1 MSAQSNFQNN
11 VIEKITKQNALAAAL
26 GTVFWCIPILVLWVF
41 IYELK
46 PAAGAV
52 MLWLSGALIGLAVR
66 FHGRGYER
74 LFSVIGFVSH
84 ACIVLLAW
92 DFQIVVGGN
101 VLSVI
106 LIGVYVLGAWSAA
119 YLSRINI
126 SMHDYKAFD
135 AYFACPDYL
144 QQKKLK
150 NRWFVVLPLLLVLT
164 FVVGY
169 IVAIAVLIFQD
180 VQYME
185 NEKNQQAARAAEFRD
200 KHIDTSDEALA
211 AISQHKALTYAFAYY
226 SGRQFDV
233 QGRYLG
239 NYPQDSYQAQL
250 ILRYLAEQKSNPR
263 AQFILGKILD
273 SKTGDALITQAE
285 VGGDTFA
292 RLYSIYEFGCYM
304 DAKKGRQL
312 LTSFAK
318 NIEEQSVKIDIY
330 GMLSDDFNDHCQVL
344 DDTKFD
350 YRYIKDYQFKQ

>member
-101 VLSVI
+101 VLPVI

-135 AYFACPDYL
+135 AYFACPDYI

-169 IVAIAVLIFQD
+169 IIAIAVLIFQE

-200 KHIDTSDEALA
+200 KHINTSDEALA

-285 VGGDTFA
+285 EGGDTFA

-344 DDTKFD
+344 DDTEFD
-350 YRYIKDYQFKQ
+350 YRYIKDYQFKK

>member
-66 FHGRGYER
+66 FHGHGYER

-135 AYFACPDYL
+135 AYFACPDYI

-169 IVAIAVLIFQD
+169 IVAIAVLTFQE

-185 NEKNQQAARAAEFRD
+185 NEKNQQAARATEFRD
-200 KHIDTSDEALA
+200 KHINTSDEALA

-263 AQFILGKILD
+263 AQFILGKILNN
-273 SKTGDALITQAE
+273 KKGDELITQAE
-285 VGGDTFA
+285 EGGDTFA

-344 DDTKFD
+344 DDTEFD

>member
-1 MSAQSNFQNN
+1 
-11 VIEKITKQNALAAAL
+11 
-26 GTVFWCIPILVLWVF
+26 
-41 IYELK
+41 
-46 PAAGAV
+46 

-135 AYFACPDYL
+135 AYFACPDYI

-169 IVAIAVLIFQD
+169 IVAIAVLIFQGYSTWKMKKISK
-180 VQYME
+180 Q
-185 NEKNQQAARAAEFRD
+185 RAQPSF
-200 KHIDTSDEALA
+200 
-211 AISQHKALTYAFAYY
+211 AIST
-226 SGRQFDV
+226 
-233 QGRYLG
+233 
-239 NYPQDSYQAQL
+239 L
-250 ILRYLAEQKSNPR
+250 IPVMKRSLQ
-263 AQFILGKILD
+263 
-273 SKTGDALITQAE
+273 
-285 VGGDTFA
+285 
-292 RLYSIYEFGCYM
+292 
-304 DAKKGRQL
+304 
-312 LTSFAK
+312 
-318 NIEEQSVKIDIY
+318 
-330 GMLSDDFNDHCQVL
+330 
-344 DDTKFD
+344 
-350 YRYIKDYQFKQ
+350 

>member
-101 VLSVI
+101 VLPVI

-135 AYFACPDYL
+135 AYFACPDYI

-169 IVAIAVLIFQD
+169 IIAIAVLIFQE

-200 KHIDTSDEALA
+200 KHINTSDEALA

-263 AQFILGKILD
+263 AQFILGKILN

-285 VGGDTFA
+285 EGGDTFA

-344 DDTKFD
+344 DDTEFD

>member
-135 AYFACPDYL
+135 AYFACPDYI

-169 IVAIAVLIFQD
+169 IVAIAVLTFQE

-200 KHIDTSDEALA
+200 KHINTSDEALA

-263 AQFILGKILD
+263 AQFILGKILNN
-273 SKTGDALITQAE
+273 KKGDELITQAE
-285 VGGDTFA
+285 EGGDTFA

-344 DDTKFD
+344 DDTEFD

>member
-135 AYFACPDYL
+135 AYFACPDYI

-169 IVAIAVLIFQD
+169 IVAIAVLTFQE

-185 NEKNQQAARAAEFRD
+185 NEKNQQAARAVEFRD
-200 KHIDTSDEALA
+200 KHINTSDEALA

-263 AQFILGKILD
+263 AQFILGKILNN
-273 SKTGDALITQAE
+273 KKGGELITQAE
-285 VGGDTFA
+285 EGGDTFA

-344 DDTKFD
+344 DDTEFD

>member
-101 VLSVI
+101 VLPVI

-169 IVAIAVLIFQD
+169 IVAIAVLIFQE

-185 NEKNQQAARAAEFRD
+185 NEKISKQRVQPSF
-200 KHIDTSDEALA
+200 
-211 AISQHKALTYAFAYY
+211 AIST
-226 SGRQFDV
+226 
-233 QGRYLG
+233 
-239 NYPQDSYQAQL
+239 L
-250 ILRYLAEQKSNPR
+250 IPVMKRSLQ
-263 AQFILGKILD
+263 
-273 SKTGDALITQAE
+273 
-285 VGGDTFA
+285 
-292 RLYSIYEFGCYM
+292 
-304 DAKKGRQL
+304 
-312 LTSFAK
+312 
-318 NIEEQSVKIDIY
+318 
-330 GMLSDDFNDHCQVL
+330 
-344 DDTKFD
+344 
-350 YRYIKDYQFKQ
+350 

>member
-52 MLWLSGALIGLAVR
+52 MLWLSGA
-66 FHGRGYER
+66 
-74 LFSVIGFVSH
+74 VIGFVSH

-126 SMHDYKAFD
+126 SMHDYKVFD
-135 AYFACPDYL
+135 AYFACPDYI

-169 IVAIAVLIFQD
+169 IVAIAVLIFQE

-200 KHIDTSDEALA
+200 KHINTSDEALA

-285 VGGDTFA
+285 EGGDTFA

-344 DDTKFD
+344 DDTEFD

>member
-11 VIEKITKQNALAAAL
+11 VLEKITKQNALAAAL
-26 GTVFWCIPILVLWVF
+26 GAVFWCIPILVLWMFV
-41 IYELK
+41 YELK
-46 PAAGAV
+46 PAAATV

-74 LFSVIGFVSH
+74 LFAVIGFVSH
-84 ACIVLLAW
+84 ACIVLIAW
-92 DFQIVVGGN
+92 DFQIVIGGN

-106 LIGVYVLGAWSAA
+106 LIGIYVLGAWSAA

-135 AYFACPDYL
+135 AFFACPDYL

-150 NRWFVVLPLLLVLT
+150 NRWFVVLPLVLVLT

-169 IVAIAVLIFQD
+169 IVAIAVLIFQEG
-180 VQYME
+180 QYIK
-185 NEKNQQAARAAEFRD
+185 NEKNQQAQHAADFRD

-211 AISQHKALTYAFAYY
+211 AISQHKALTYAFAYH

-239 NYPQDSYQAQL
+239 KYPQDSYQAQL

-273 SKTGDALITQAE
+273 SKKGDALIEQAQQ
-285 VGGDTFA
+285 GGDTFA

-304 DAKKGRQL
+304 DTKKGRQL
-312 LTSFAK
+312 LNSFAK
-318 NIEEQSVKIDIY
+318 NIEEQSVKIDIH
-330 GMLSDDFNDHCQVL
+330 GMLSDDFNNHCQVL
-344 DDTKFD
+344 DNPEFD
-350 YRYIKDYQFKQ
+350 YRYIKDYQFKK